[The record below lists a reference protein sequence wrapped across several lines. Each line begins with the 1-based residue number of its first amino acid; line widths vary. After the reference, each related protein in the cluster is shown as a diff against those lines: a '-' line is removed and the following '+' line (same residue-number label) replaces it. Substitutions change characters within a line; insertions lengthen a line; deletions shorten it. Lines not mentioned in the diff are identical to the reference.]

1 MRGLAAF
8 VFGAIFALTGEWFW
22 RHQTGELHPLISKV
36 QQLTPTGPVPTV
48 ASVKR
53 CRDDCEQWSI
63 LLGGTDAG
71 LRDCRRR
78 CDAALPPAP
87 PREVPRSISVAPPR
101 TYDPHPHGATE

>member
-1 MRGLAAF
+1 MRGLVLF
-8 VFGAIFALTGEWFW
+8 GLGAIFALAGEWFW
-22 RHQTGELHPLISKV
+22 RHQGEAHPFFSKV
-36 QQLTPTGPVPTV
+36 QQPVQPVATV
-48 ASVKR
+48 GSVKQ

-78 CDAALPPAP
+78 CEAALPPAP

-101 TYDPHPHGATE
+101 TYDPRPHGTTE